1 MAILKIILVVI
12 LMFAMVMLLLGIGHF
27 SSGQFDTDGTDIAKL
42 KEEVDS
48 KEEVISKRSVFH
60 EFLSGAR
67 RHRQKVEGRE

>member
-48 KEEVISKRSVFH
+48 KEEVISKR
-60 EFLSGAR
+60 A
-67 RHRQKVEGRE
+67 

>member
-67 RHRQKVEGRE
+67 RHRVFVGR